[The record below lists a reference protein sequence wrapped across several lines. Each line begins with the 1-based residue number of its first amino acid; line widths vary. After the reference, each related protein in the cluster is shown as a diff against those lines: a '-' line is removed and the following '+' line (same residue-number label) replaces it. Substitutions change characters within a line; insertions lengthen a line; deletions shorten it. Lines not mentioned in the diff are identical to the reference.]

1 MADEDDTK
9 PKSLAEF
16 LGTPDLPREAPID
29 YEHLSG
35 QEFAKLI
42 VSSFEFRSY
51 IKSGLYEGNLPAA
64 VVTNLMNRAW
74 GKEPEKI
81 EFEDKTK
88 SLEALT
94 PAELNQRLDA
104 IAAILASQDA

>member
-1 MADEDDTK
+1 MPAQ
-9 PKSLAEF
+9 SLADF
-16 LGTPDLPREAPID
+16 FGTSDAPPREPEVD
-29 YEHLSG
+29 YAALTG
-35 QEFAKLI
+35 QEFARKF
-42 VSSFEFRSY
+42 VSSQEFYDYLIRELRL
-51 IKSGLYEGNLPAA
+51 GELPAG
-64 VVTNLMNRAW
+64 VITNLMNRAW

-104 IAAILASQDA
+104 IAAILSAQDA